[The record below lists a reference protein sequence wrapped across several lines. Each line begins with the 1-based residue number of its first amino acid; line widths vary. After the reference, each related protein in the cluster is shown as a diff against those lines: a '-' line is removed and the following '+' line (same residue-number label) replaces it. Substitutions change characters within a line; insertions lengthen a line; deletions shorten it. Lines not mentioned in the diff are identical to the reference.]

1 MVVDVLGPSQEM
13 SKLVNALSHG
23 VLERRGAIAC
33 GGISPIVV
41 RTIRPITRPMA
52 QQT

>member
-13 SKLVNALSHG
+13 SKLVDASSNG
-23 VLERRGAIAC
+23 VLERRGAIAG
-33 GGISPIVV
+33 GGISPLVV
-41 RTIRPITRPMA
+41 RAIRSITRPMA